1 MDLRGP
7 GEQGNR
13 VDFAA
18 ADGGNNQR
26 LLGTRGLHSARF
38 DSELGFDSL
47 NSLACDV
54 TVASGIQIWLADMKS
69 HGTVFFAGNV
79 EAHVHVLVDTH

>member
-1 MDLRGP
+1 MDRGP
-7 GEQGNR
+7 SEQGKR

-69 HGTVFFAGNV
+69 HGIVFFAGNV

>member
-7 GEQGNR
+7 SEQGGP

-18 ADGGNNQR
+18 ADGGHNQR
-26 LLGTRGLHSARF
+26 LLGTGGLHSARL

-47 NSLACDV
+47 KSLACDV
-54 TVASGIQIWLADMKS
+54 TVAAGIQIWLADMKS